1 MELQFKQFEI
11 NKIQAPNF
19 VMSPVELKDYIN
31 FEVKR
36 VYFITK
42 PTGDTSQH
50 CHLKEEELFIVQNG
64 SCNAIIDRG
73 SGIEEIRLEG
83 PTAAMYIGNY
93 VWHGF
98 KDLSEDLVLLAISST
113 NYNPNRED
121 YIEDYNQYKL
131 VQKDILNKG

>member
-11 NKIQAPNF
+11 KKIQAPNF
-19 VMSPVELKDYIN
+19 VMNPIELKDYIN

-42 PTGDTSQH
+42 PTGNTGQH
-50 CHLKEEELFIVQNG
+50 CHLKEEELFVVQQG
-64 SCNAIIDRG
+64 SCTAVIDQG
-73 SGIEEIRLEG
+73 SGIEEIKLQ
-83 PTAAMYIGNY
+83 PSSAIYVGNY

-121 YIEDYNQYKL
+121 YIEDYEQYKEAL
-131 VQKDILNKG
+131 KQIK